1 MIAQVIVNSPSRQT
15 DKKFDYL
22 IGEEIKYNIS
32 VGTRVLVP
40 FGRGNKQLEGYV
52 VGILDKLGAKTLKKI
67 IEAEPVPVFDEKM
80 LELIEW
86 MREKYICSYIDV
98 IKTIIPAGTSVKN
111 EEWVKLLQ
119 NDISLTPKEKIL
131 VKALE
136 KCGGECEI
144 NALMQYV
151 DDENIRPTVKRL
163 YDKGVFFRE
172 FKDVRSVKDK
182 LVRMVRPVI
191 PFDEIPELINELTN
205 KRAYAQAKVMEVISR
220 VDIISVSDL
229 EAVSQCGYNTI
240 LALKKKGFVEF
251 YNVVVSRSHRKPG
264 EITKTCPPVLT
275 MEQEN
280 ICKKIRASL
289 INDSFDEIL
298 LHGVTGS
305 GKTEVYMNAISA
317 VIEAGR
323 QAIMLVPEISLTPQ
337 IMERFIARFG
347 ERVAV
352 YHSGLS
358 MGERY
363 DEWKKIRDKKA
374 DIVIGARS
382 AVFAPFD
389 NIGIIIIDEEHEASY
404 KSETTPRY
412 DTKEIARMRASQNG
426 CPVIYASATPDI
438 RTYYKS
444 VNNKLSLLELRSRVN
459 KNPIPKVSIVDMREE
474 ISAGNKSVFSRQL
487 IDEIGINLKNKEQT
501 ILFLN
506 RRGFSTFVSCRSCGF
521 VASCP
526 NCNISLTY
534 HKFNDLLRCHYCG
547 YTIKN
552 YTKCPKCDSK
562 YIRYFGG
569 GTQRI
574 EEEIKKI
581 FPTASTIRMDVDTTS
596 KQNSHEKI
604 LSDFSQ
610 KNIDILI
617 GTQMV
622 AKGLDFPN
630 VTLVGVVSADTMLNI
645 DDFRSSERS
654 FDLLEQVSGRA
665 GRANKTGRAIIQT
678 YSPEHNAV
686 VFASQHNYLK
696 FYQNEIA
703 MRKAMWYPPFCE
715 MVSVLFSAGFEKTV
729 AQCARAF
736 AQNIFHIKNMGQK
749 MQILGPVPAT
759 ITKIKNKYR
768 WRILIKCENAD
779 MLTDALVSATDEC
792 YKNNNFEKVSIVI
805 DKNPNNIY

>member
-1 MIAQVIVNSPSRQT
+1 LIAQVIVNSPSRQT

-22 IGEEIKYNIS
+22 IGEETKYNIS

-40 FGRGNKQLEGYV
+40 FGRGDKQIEGYV
-52 VGILDKLGAKTLKKI
+52 VGILDKSGAKTLKKI

-98 IKTIIPAGTSVKN
+98 IKAIIPTGTSVKN
-111 EEWVKLLQ
+111 EEWVKLLK
-119 NDISLTPKEKIL
+119 NDIDLTPKEKIL

-163 YDKGVFFRE
+163 YDKGVFLRE
-172 FKDVRSVKDK
+172 FRDVRSVKDK

-191 PFDEIPELINELTN
+191 PFDEISELINELTN

-240 LALKKKGFVEF
+240 LALKKKGFLEF

-264 EITKTCPPVLT
+264 EIKRTNPPVLT

-363 DEWKKIRDKKA
+363 DEWKKMRDKKA

-382 AVFAPFD
+382 AVFAPLD

-412 DTKEIARMRASQNG
+412 DTKEVARMRASQNA

-444 VNNKLSLLELRSRVN
+444 VNSKLGLLELRSRVN

-487 IDEIGINLKNKEQT
+487 LDEIGINLKNKEQT

-552 YTKCPKCDSK
+552 YSKCPKCDSK

-574 EEEIKKI
+574 EEEIKKM

-736 AQNIFHIKNMGQK
+736 AQNISHIKNMGQK